1 MKFLCAILAFA
12 LASCGRADARET
24 NQPTLSVEYFQQD
37 SARVIARWSRPCD
50 AKGCA
55 DSYEVAWWRGAGT
68 FAPIRTLTST
78 TDTLRLAR
86 PAIGDSAIVEVIV
99 TSVRRKFAGQ
109 TRSARVVVRN
119 PDAPPPPVD
128 SLRADTLTLAERAEL
143 DTFPVIVVR
152 DTLGRSSGTFAIGE
166 GTVLCGLARNRYTG
180 EVRLFV
186 PADAPP
192 EADAFLEQVCERARI
207 GLWFER
213 DG

>member
-1 MKFLCAILAFA
+1 MRFLCAILAFA
-12 LASCGRADARET
+12 LAACGRADAAT
-24 NQPTLSVEYFQQD
+24 TDLPTLTVDYVQAD
-37 SARVIARWSRPCD
+37 SARVIARWARPCD

-55 DSYEVAWWRGAGT
+55 DAYRVQWTAGAAPRLRTTVALA
-68 FAPIRTLTST
+68 
-78 TDTLRLAR
+78 DTLFVAR
-86 PAIGDSAIVEVIV
+86 PAVGDTLVATAAV
-99 TSVRRKFAGQ
+99 TSVRRGIAGT
-109 TRSARVVVRN
+109 TRTATTVIRN
-119 PDAPPPPVD
+119 PDAPPPAVD

-152 DTLGRSSGTFAIGE
+152 DTLGRSSGTFAVGE

-192 EADAFLEQVCERARI
+192 EADAYLEQVCERARM
-207 GLWFER
+207 GFWFER